1 MLRCVPQT
9 WLDEVRLGWIRLG
22 EVGLDEVRLCSPNR
36 ARLGH
41 VTLQIRLD
49 KIR

>member
-1 MLRCVPQT
+1 VLRCVPQT

-22 EVGLDEVRLCSPNR
+22 EVRLHSPNR

-41 VTLQIRLD
+41 VILQIRLD